1 LFIDEC
7 SKDNTT
13 NSFINDKIKDIISY
27 EIDLSDMYDK
37 ILLIYKFININPQI
51 FNTNISH
58 KIINYDNNIFYIY
71 TDLLHFNDNIH
82 NVHGTIKTECFL
94 YKKDNK
100 QHYDIKMILKITK
113 NKNNK
118 NNYIS
123 QIEHYLK
130 T

>member
-7 SKDNTT
+7 SKKDNTP
-13 NSFINDKIKDIISY
+13 INNKLEDTISY

-37 ILLIYKFININPQI
+37 ILLIYKFININPHI

-71 TDLLHFNDNIH
+71 TDLLHFNDHIH
-82 NVHGTIKTECFL
+82 NVYGTIKTSCNP

-100 QHYDIKMILKITK
+100 QHYESIKDYIQTFK
-113 NKNNK
+113 NLETSIKELLNV
-118 NNYIS
+118 
-123 QIEHYLK
+123 IE
-130 T
+130 